1 MRRYLIA
8 SILASLAACSTAP
21 TGSPKA
27 SDLTKIIVRS
37 SDETI
42 TITEGDYHCV
52 RKNAPNPNKYP
63 SCDDGIPVIVL
74 LKADGCLSLV
84 PYYRLVIHTTG
95 DRTVVRWKI
104 HGPDG
109 YKFDDT
115 NGIALKR
122 KANQATDP
130 SAIYDGK
137 QKENNRTF
145 KYEVVVGAPNFEF
158 KHDAVVLSPNGTPCT
173 PIDPLIQNSDN

>member
-27 SDLTKIIVRS
+27 DDLTKIIVRS

-42 TITEGDYHCV
+42 TITEGEYHCIGQGED
-52 RKNAPNPNKYP
+52 NPNKYP
-63 SCDDGIPVIVL
+63 GCHEGIPVIVL
-74 LKADGCLSLV
+74 LKDTGCLSLV
-84 PYYRLVIHTTG
+84 PYYRLVIHTKG
-95 DRTVVRWKI
+95 HRTVVRWKI

-109 YKFDDT
+109 YKFDET

-137 QKENNRTF
+137 RRENNRTF
-145 KYEVVVGAPNFEF
+145 KYEVMPGAPEFEF
-158 KHDAVVLSPNGTPCT
+158 KHDAVVLSPNGTQCI